1 MFLVIGLALSILVF
15 LLDDFHQDDKN
26 GTAILFAALALV
38 LMGLSEN
45 RAHALRLKIYWI
57 CMALYFLELFNELSI
72 YFPSWGERLNYYS
85 SINLFA
91 STGYLWALLYFSF
104 RALVIILPLR
114 YAYLLKAY
122 QKL

>member
-1 MFLVIGLALSILVF
+1 MALSILVF
-15 LLDDFHQDDKN
+15 ILDDFHEDDKN
-26 GTAILFAALALV
+26 GTAILFAALALG

-45 RAHALRLKIYWI
+45 RTHAWRLKIYWI
-57 CMALYFLELFNELSI
+57 CMALYFLELFNQLSI
-72 YFPSWGERLNYYS
+72 YFQNWGSRLNYYS

-91 STGYLWALLYFSF
+91 SVGYLWALLYFSF
-104 RALVIILPLR
+104 RALIIILPLH